1 MKAFMDE
8 NFLLNTPTAQSLYH
22 GTAETLPILDY
33 HCHISPKDIAENQPL
48 GNISKV
54 WLGGDHYKWRAM
66 RASGIPEQNITGDG
80 SDWEKFLAFVSI
92 MPGLIGNPI
101 YHWSHLELKRAF
113 GIDTVLNAANAKS
126 IYDRCNEQL
135 ADMTPR
141 DIMRKFHVK
150 AICTTDDPADDLRCH
165 RQLRNDPSMDILV
178 LPAFR
183 PDKAVNIEKPSA
195 AAYLETLGNAAGIPI
210 RTAADVVA
218 ALKRRMEVFRE
229 LGCMAADHGMDYCM
243 FAAPDEAAA
252 DCTLTKVLAGETVSQ
267 TEADAYKTFVT
278 VACAKAYAELGWA
291 MQLHF
296 GCLRNTNTVQFAA
309 LGPDSGYDAVNS
321 NSGVANLA
329 RLLNAFRENDRL
341 PKTIVYSLNPADNT
355 AAASIIACFQGDGE
369 AGKLQMGS
377 AWWFNDHLQG
387 IRNQLSDLAANGVLG
402 QFVGMLTD
410 SRSFLS
416 YPRHEYFRR
425 ILCDLVGG
433 WVEQGLY
440 PNDPQALE
448 TLISNICYY
457 NTKHYFPFPVTE

>member
-1 MKAFMDE
+1 MGFIKD
-8 NFLLNTPTAQSLYH
+8 NFLLKNK
-22 GTAETLPILDY
+22 TAEVLYNDYAKNMPIFDY
-33 HCHISPKDIAENQPL
+33 HCHLSEKQLLENKRFDNIFDI
-48 GNISKV
+48 
-54 WLGGDHYKWRAM
+54 WLAGDHYKWRVM
-66 RASGIPEQNITGDG
+66 RASGVPERNITGDG
-80 SDWEKFLAFVSI
+80 SDWEKFFAFASI

-135 ADMTPR
+135 AAMTPR
-141 DIMRKFHVK
+141 DIMRRFHVK
-150 AICTTDDPADDLRCH
+150 AICTTDDPADDLRYH
-165 RQLRNDPSMDILV
+165 RQLRDDPTMDILV

-183 PDKAVNIEKPSA
+183 PDKAVNIEKPGA

-210 RTAADVVA
+210 RTAADVAA
-218 ALKRRMEVFRE
+218 ALRRRMEVFRA
-229 LGCMAADHGMDYCM
+229 LGCVAADHGMDYCM

-252 DCTLTKVLAGETVSQ
+252 DRALAKVLAGETVSP
-267 TEADAYKTFVT
+267 TEADAYKTYVT
-278 VACAKAYAELGWA
+278 VACAKAYAEMGWA

-296 GCLRNTNTVQFAA
+296 GCLRNTNAVQFAA
-309 LGPDSGYDAVNS
+309 QGADSGYDAVNS
-321 NSGVANLA
+321 NSGVADLA
-329 RLLNAFRENDRL
+329 KLLNAFRENDRL

-355 AAASIIACFQGDGE
+355 AVASIIACFQGGGE

-440 PNDPQALE
+440 PNDPEALE
-448 TLISNICYY
+448 ALISNICYY
-457 NTKHYFPFPVTE
+457 NTKRYFPFSVTE

>member
-1 MKAFMDE
+1 MKR
-8 NFLLNTPTAQSLYH
+8 
-22 GTAETLPILDY
+22 G
-33 HCHISPKDIAENQPL
+33 
-48 GNISKV
+48 
-54 WLGGDHYKWRAM
+54 
-66 RASGIPEQNITGDG
+66 
-80 SDWEKFLAFVSI
+80 
-92 MPGLIGNPI
+92 
-101 YHWSHLELKRAF
+101 F

-135 ADMTPR
+135 ADMTPK
-141 DIMRKFHVK
+141 DIMCKFHVK

-165 RQLRNDPSMDILV
+165 RQLRNDPTTDILV

-183 PDKAVNIEKPSA
+183 PDKAVNIEKPGA
-195 AAYLETLGNAAGIPI
+195 AAYLEVLGTAAGIPI
-210 RTAADVVA
+210 RTTADVVA
-218 ALKRRMEVFRE
+218 ALKRRMEVFRT
-229 LGCMAADHGMDYCM
+229 LGCVAADHGMDYCM
-243 FAAPDEAAA
+243 FADPDEAAA
-252 DCTLTKVLAGETVSQ
+252 DRTLAKVLVGETVSP
-267 TEADAYKTFVT
+267 TEADGYKTYVT

-309 LGPDSGYDAVNS
+309 LGPDSDYDAVNS

-329 RLLNAFRENDRL
+329 RLLNAFRENDGL
-341 PKTIVYSLNPADNT
+341 PKTIVYSLNSADNT
-355 AAASIIACFQGDGE
+355 AVASIVACFQGGGE

-448 TLISNICYY
+448 NLISNICYY
-457 NTKHYFPFPVTE
+457 NTKHYFPFSVTE

>member
-8 NFLLNTPTAQSLYH
+8 DFLLNTPTAQSLYH
-22 GTAETLPILDY
+22 GAAETLPILDY
-33 HCHISPKDIAENQPL
+33 HCHISPKEIAENQPL

-54 WLGGDHYKWRAM
+54 WLGGDHYKWRVM
-66 RASGIPEQNITGDG
+66 RASGVPERNITGDG
-80 SDWEKFLAFVSI
+80 SDWEKFLAFASI

-101 YHWSHLELKRAF
+101 YHWSHLELKRGF
-113 GIDTVLNAANAKS
+113 GIGTVLNAANAKS
-126 IYDRCNEQL
+126 ICDRCNEQL
-135 ADMTPR
+135 AAMTPR
-141 DIMRKFHVK
+141 DMMRKFRVK
-150 AICTTDDPADDLRCH
+150 GICTTDDPADVLRYH
-165 RQLRNDPSMDILV
+165 RQLRDDPSMDILV

-183 PDKAVNIEKPSA
+183 PDKAVNIERPGA

-210 RTAADVVA
+210 RGAADVVA
-218 ALKRRMEVFRE
+218 ALKRRMEAFRA
-229 LGCMAADHGMDYCM
+229 LGCVAADHGMDYCM

-252 DCTLTKVLAGETVSQ
+252 DRTLAKVLAGETVSPA
-267 TEADAYKTFVT
+267 EADSYKTYVT

-296 GCLRNTNTVQFAA
+296 GCLRNTNSVQFAA

-329 RLLNAFRENDRL
+329 KLLNAFRENGDL

-355 AAASIIACFQGDGE
+355 AAASIIACFQGGGE

-377 AWWFNDHLQG
+377 AWWFNDHLRG

-440 PNDPQALE
+440 PNDPRALE
-448 TLISNICYY
+448 TMISNICYY

>member
-1 MKAFMDE
+1 MKAFMDGD
-8 NFLLNTPTAQSLYH
+8 FLLNNQTAQALYH
-22 GTAETLPILDY
+22 GTAEALPILDY
-33 HCHISPKDIAENQPL
+33 HCHISPKEIAENKPL

-54 WLGGDHYKWRAM
+54 WLGGDHYKWRVM
-66 RASGIPEQNITGDG
+66 RASGVPERNITGDG
-80 SDWEKFLAFVSI
+80 SDWEKFSAFAAALPD
-92 MPGLIGNPI
+92 MIGNPI
-101 YHWSHLELKRAF
+101 CHWSHMELKRGF
-113 GIDTVLNAANAKS
+113 GIDTVLNVANAKS

-141 DIMRKFHVK
+141 DIMRKFRVK
-150 AICTTDDPADDLRCH
+150 GICTTDDPADDLRYH
-165 RQLRNDPSMDILV
+165 RQLRDDPSMDILV

-183 PDKAVNIEKPSA
+183 PDKAVNIEKPGA
-195 AAYLETLGNAAGIPI
+195 AAYLEALGNAAGTSI
-210 RTAADVVA
+210 RGAADVVA
-218 ALKRRMEVFRE
+218 ALKRRMEAFRTF
-229 LGCMAADHGMDYCM
+229 GCVAADHGMDYCM

-252 DCTLTKVLAGETVSQ
+252 DRTLAKVLAGEPISPA
-267 TEADAYKTFVT
+267 EADGYKTYVT

-296 GCLRNTNTVQFAA
+296 GCLRNINAVQFVA

-321 NSGVANLA
+321 DSGVPNLA
-329 RLLNAFRENDRL
+329 KLLNAFWENDGL

-355 AAASIIACFQGDGE
+355 AVASVISCFQGGGE

-440 PNDPQALE
+440 PDDPQALE

-457 NTKHYFPFPVTE
+457 NTKHYFPFSVTE